1 MGNKSKRIIIDTNL
15 WISFLITKNF
25 AQLDEIILSGKSVL
39 IFSEEL
45 LSEFLEV
52 VARPKFK
59 RFFKIK
65 DVESLI
71 EIIQDYAEFIDVKSV
86 VNECRD
92 EKDNF
97 LLALAVDSE
106 ADYLLIGDGD
116 LLEIQQFN
124 STQILRITE
133 FIEIYK

>member
-1 MGNKSKRIIIDTNL
+1 MSVMGNKSKRIIIDTNL

-25 AQLDEIILSGKSVL
+25 AQLD
-39 IFSEEL
+39 
-45 LSEFLEV
+45 
-52 VARPKFK
+52 
-59 RFFKIK
+59 
-65 DVESLI
+65 

-106 ADYLLIGDGD
+106 ADYLLTGDGD

>member
-1 MGNKSKRIIIDTNL
+1 M
-15 WISFLITKNF
+15 
-25 AQLDEIILSGKSVL
+25 
-39 IFSEEL
+39 
-45 LSEFLEV
+45 

-59 RFFKIK
+59 GFFKIK

-106 ADYLLIGDGD
+106 ADYLLTGDGD

>member
-1 MGNKSKRIIIDTNL
+1 MD
-15 WISFLITKNF
+15 
-25 AQLDEIILSGKSVL
+25 
-39 IFSEEL
+39 
-45 LSEFLEV
+45 
-52 VARPKFK
+52 ARPKFK

-106 ADYLLIGDGD
+106 ADYLLAGDGD